1 MIKTEV
7 VNARCP
13 TDHPQRRS
21 REALAFVTLDYEG
34 RFLRRKRLVTDSGEP
49 FLVELP
55 ETVSLSS
62 TDGFVLDDN
71 RVVAIKA
78 KSESL
83 LKVKH
88 AELSR
93 IAWHIGNRHTP
104 CQVELDHLL
113 IKEDYVMEDLLRLL
127 GADIEKLQAPFFPE
141 GGAYGHGRTHNH
153 SHNHSD
159 QQPTPQ
165 SAVDFIQQAV
175 VKSDLLKNSHK
186 DVMTLQAWFSPAFPT
201 GAFSYSHGMESAI
214 HDGLI
219 TDAESLKNW
228 IALLL
233 SHGSGRNDG
242 LFLKAAYEGVAEANA
257 LCLALCSSKER
268 FCETTELGQAFIKVV
283 KASYGV
289 KLPDQTAYP
298 IAVGKAARKRSI
310 LT

>member
-1 MIKTEV
+1 MHVAQQIIHNVDQEKSLV
-7 VNARCP
+7 
-13 TDHPQRRS
+13 
-21 REALAFVTLDYEG
+21 FVTLDYEG

-62 TDGFVLDDN
+62 TDGFLLDDN

-113 IKEDYVMEDLLRLL
+113 IKEDCVMEDLLRLL

-153 SHNHSD
+153 SHNHSEKP
-159 QQPTPQ
+159 PTSQ
-165 SAVDFIQQAV
+165 SAIDFI
-175 VKSDLLKNSHK
+175 
-186 DVMTLQAWFSPAFPT
+186 
-201 GAFSYSHGMESAI
+201 
-214 HDGLI
+214 
-219 TDAESLKNW
+219 
-228 IALLL
+228 
-233 SHGSGRNDG
+233 
-242 LFLKAAYEGVAEANA
+242 
-257 LCLALCSSKER
+257 
-268 FCETTELGQAFIKVV
+268 
-283 KASYGV
+283 
-289 KLPDQTAYP
+289 
-298 IAVGKAARKRSI
+298 
-310 LT
+310 